1 MDRSPRKPTAALAT
15 TSGENPESGELL
27 LSDQEKRVL
36 ELYDQLQ
43 QLQLEIALINA
54 HNSYVP
60 GRQEPQSI
68 EAAQEALLETR
79 AKYVLRNDVAES
91 VLSVKPVLQAVHA
104 GSRASPIERDLLP
117 VVQERDATSTTLA
130 QQSTE
135 LRATLDD
142 LTETE
147 AKVLRLSREN
157 VDLASEVLELA
168 AEEKRQ
174 RDDALISNPAHR
186 EAIAQLEAQ
195 VRISHR
201 RWRVMKGTASA
212 IVAGSGVDWAQ
223 DEGLRRMVL
232 DEDEDGV

>member
-1 MDRSPRKPTAALAT
+1 MDRLPKKPTATSAT
-15 TSGENPESGELL
+15 NSGEDHESSKLL

-54 HNSYVP
+54 HNSHVP
-60 GRQEPQSI
+60 GQQEPQSL
-68 EAAQEALLETR
+68 ETAQEDLLETR
-79 AKYVLRNDVAES
+79 ARYVLRNDVAES

-117 VVQERDATSTTLA
+117 VVQERDAASTTLA
-130 QQSTE
+130 QQSSE
-135 LRATLDD
+135 LRTTLDD

-157 VDLASEVLELA
+157 ADLASQVLELA
-168 AEEKRQ
+168 AQEKRQ
-174 RDDALISNPAHR
+174 RDEALISDPAHR
-186 EAIAQLEAQ
+186 EEIARLEAE
-195 VRISHR
+195 VRTSHR

-223 DEGLRRMVL
+223 DEGLRKLVL

>member
-1 MDRSPRKPTAALAT
+1 MDRSPRKLTAVSPANAGEITEPTQ
-15 TSGENPESGELL
+15 LL

-54 HNSYVP
+54 HNNYDP
-60 GRQEPQSI
+60 DREELQSL
-68 EAAQEALLETR
+68 EEAQEALLQTR
-79 AKYVLRNDVAES
+79 AKYVLRNEVAES

-104 GSRASPIERDLLP
+104 GSKASPIERDLLP

-135 LRATLDD
+135 LRDTLDD

-157 VDLASEVLELA
+157 AGLASQVLELA
-168 AEEKRQ
+168 AQEKRQ
-174 RDDALISNPAHR
+174 REEALVSDPAHR
-186 EAIAQLEAQ
+186 DEIARLETE
-195 VRISHR
+195 VRTSHR

-223 DEGLRRMVL
+223 DEGLRKMVL

>member
-1 MDRSPRKPTAALAT
+1 MDRLPRKPTA
-15 TSGENPESGELL
+15 TSPADEGEIPGSSELL

-36 ELYDQLQ
+36 ALYDQLQ

-60 GRQEPQSI
+60 GQEEPQSL
-68 EAAQEALLETR
+68 EAAQEALLQTR
-79 AKYVLRNDVAES
+79 ARYILRNEVAES

-117 VVQERDATSTTLA
+117 VVQERDAASTTLA

-142 LTETE
+142 ITETE

-157 VDLASEVLELA
+157 AGLASQVLELA
-168 AEEKRQ
+168 AEERRL
-174 RDDALISNPAHR
+174 RDEALVSDPAYR
-186 EAIAQLEAQ
+186 DEIARLEGE
-195 VRISHR
+195 VRTSHR

-223 DEGLRRMVL
+223 DEGLRKLVL